1 MRKVFASL
9 TILASI
15 GLMSCNSH
23 PKSSSEVFSNESVE
37 VQSEQQEQQEQEQQ
51 EEVETQPSVYCQTCG
66 SEISG
71 SPYEA
76 FGRIYCD
83 MQCYA
88 DDPTN

>member
-1 MRKVFASL
+1 MKKVIASFAF
-9 TILASI
+9 LATI
-15 GLMSCNSH
+15 GLMSCNSQS
-23 PKSSSEVFSNESVE
+23 KSSSEDVNNESLE
-37 VQSEQQEQQEQEQQ
+37 VQSEQQEQQQKEQE
-51 EEVETQPSVYCQTCG
+51 EAETQPSIYCQTCG

>member
-1 MRKVFASL
+1 MKKVIASL
-9 TILASI
+9 AILASF
-15 GLMSCNSH
+15 GLMSCNSQ
-23 PKSSSEVFSNESVE
+23 PKSSSEEVSNESVE
-37 VQSEQQEQQEQEQQ
+37 VQSEQQEQH

>member
-1 MRKVFASL
+1 
-9 TILASI
+9 
-15 GLMSCNSH
+15 
-23 PKSSSEVFSNESVE
+23 VE
-37 VQSEQQEQQEQEQQ
+37 VQSEQQVEEKQ
-51 EEVETQPSVYCQTCG
+51 EEVETQPSVYCHTCG
-66 SEISG
+66 SEIPG

>member
-1 MRKVFASL
+1 MKKVVASL
-9 TILASI
+9 ALLASI
-15 GLMSCNSH
+15 GLMSCNSQ
-23 PKSSSEVFSNESVE
+23 PKSSSEDVSNESVE
-37 VQSEQQEQQEQEQQ
+37 VQSEQQEEQQ
-51 EEVETQPSVYCQTCG
+51 EEVETQPSAYCQTCG

>member
-1 MRKVFASL
+1 MKKVIASMV
-9 TILASI
+9 ILASV
-15 GLMSCNSH
+15 GLLSCNSQ
-23 PKSSSEVFSNESVE
+23 PKSSSEEVKNETVE
-37 VQSEQQEQQEQEQQ
+37 VQSEQQVEEKQ
-51 EEVETQPSVYCQTCG
+51 EEVETQPSLYCHTCG
-66 SEISG
+66 SEIPG

>member
-1 MRKVFASL
+1 MKKVIMSFA
-9 TILASI
+9 ILASI
-15 GLMSCNSH
+15 GLMSCNSQ
-23 PKSSSEVFSNESVE
+23 PKSSSEEGRNENVV
-37 VQSEQQEQQEQEQQ
+37 VQSEKQEEEEQV
-51 EEVETQPSVYCQTCG
+51 EVETQPSAYCHTCG

>member
-1 MRKVFASL
+1 MKKVFASL
-9 TILASI
+9 AILASI
-15 GLMSCNSH
+15 GLMSCNSQ
-23 PKSSSEVFSNESVE
+23 PKSSSEEVNNETVE
-37 VQSEQQEQQEQEQQ
+37 VQSEQQEEQQ
-51 EEVETQPSVYCQTCG
+51 EVETQPSAYCQTCG

>member
-1 MRKVFASL
+1 MKKVITSFAVLAML
-9 TILASI
+9 TLV
-15 GLMSCNSH
+15 SCNSQTN
-23 PKSSSEVFSNESVE
+23 SVNDEVKTESVE
-37 VQSEQQEQQEQEQQ
+37 VQSEEQVEEKQ
-51 EEVETQPSVYCQTCG
+51 EEVETQPSVYCHTCG
-66 SEISG
+66 SEIPG

>member
-1 MRKVFASL
+1 MKKIITSFASL
-9 TILASI
+9 AMLTLV
-15 GLMSCNSH
+15 SCSSQTNSVND
-23 PKSSSEVFSNESVE
+23 EVKTESVE
-37 VQSEQQEQQEQEQQ
+37 VQTVEPEEEQEI
-51 EEVETQPSVYCQTCG
+51 ETQPAVYCHTCG

>member
-1 MRKVFASL
+1 MKKVIASL
-9 TILASI
+9 AILASI
-15 GLMSCNSH
+15 GLMSCNSQ
-23 PKSSSEVFSNESVE
+23 PISSTEEVRNESME
-37 VQSEQQEQQEQEQQ
+37 VQSEQQEQEQQ
-51 EEVETQPSVYCQTCG
+51 QEVETQPSVYCHTCG

>member
-1 MRKVFASL
+1 MKIVIACL
-9 TILASI
+9 VILASV
-15 GLMSCNSH
+15 GLFSCNSQ
-23 PKSSSEVFSNESVE
+23 PKSSSEEVKNETVE
-37 VQSEQQEQQEQEQQ
+37 VQSEQQEVEKQK
-51 EEVETQPSVYCQTCG
+51 EVETQPSAYCHTCG
-66 SEISG
+66 SEITG

>member
-1 MRKVFASL
+1 MKNVIASL
-9 TILASI
+9 AILTSI
-15 GLMSCNSH
+15 GLMSCNSQ
-23 PKSSSEVFSNESVE
+23 PKSSSEEVRNESME
-37 VQSEQQEQQEQEQQ
+37 VQSEQQEQ
-51 EEVETQPSVYCQTCG
+51 EVEIQTSVYCHTCG

>member
-1 MRKVFASL
+1 MKKVIASL
-9 TILASI
+9 VILASV
-15 GLMSCNSH
+15 GLFSCNSQS
-23 PKSSSEVFSNESVE
+23 KSSSEEVKNETVE
-37 VQSEQQEQQEQEQQ
+37 VQSEQQVEEKQ
-51 EEVETQPSVYCQTCG
+51 EEVETQPSAYCQTCG

>member
-1 MRKVFASL
+1 MKYMKKVIASL
-9 TILASI
+9 ALLVSI
-15 GLMSCNSH
+15 GLMSCNSK
-23 PKSSSEVFSNESVE
+23 PKSSSEDVSNESVE
-37 VQSEQQEQQEQEQQ
+37 VQSEQQEEQQ
-51 EEVETQPSVYCQTCG
+51 QEVETQPSVYCQTCG